1 VLRNRAGQIARHG
14 DVIALVLLVSGALL
28 GGDVFGAPGLGEKN
42 TFDVFVDR
50 LAEDWMRADP
60 AGATTRQYFDGATQ
74 DALDR
79 QLTAK
84 DFQYGI
90 PLGKAPRAAYL
101 ERARRGL
108 AALSRYRRADLT
120 PVQRASAASLEWEF
134 TDAIRMTAVADHRFV
149 FEQFGGLQVSLVNF
163 LSQIHPIRN
172 ARDVDNYLARLKRVA
187 PVLDEGL
194 VEARARAREGV
205 VPPKFILQSTID
217 GIDRFLNSE
226 PPQNVLVASLEER
239 AQSLHDLSD
248 PQRAAAVGAAEK
260 IVRDAV
266 VPAFHR
272 VRAVLSAQMLTATD
286 DAGLWRLPH
295 GEQAYAAMLRV
306 NTTTDMT
313 PDQIHGLGLREVA
326 RVEGE
331 MDRLLRDL
339 GYTEGTVQQ
348 RYKTLEANVQP
359 PSDPDP
365 RPTLLIE
372 HERILRDAERRAQ
385 TLFDLQPKAPVRI
398 LREPPFTEKSAAA
411 HYSAPASDGSRPG
424 TVWIPLPGPTFNILE
439 MRTLTYHEGVPG
451 HHFQVA
457 LQQELPQIP
466 RFRQKRVFGNLSSFT
481 EGWALYSEQLAAE
494 AGWYDGDPKGRLG
507 QLYDE
512 LFRARR
518 LVVDTGL
525 HAKHWT
531 RQQAIDYGISAAEV
545 ERYVAMPGQACAYK
559 IGELEILKQRA
570 KTQSALGQKFSMKE
584 FHNLVLQTGS
594 VPLTVLG
601 QVVDDYIAST
611 MGTPQDGQLGAHH

>member
-1 VLRNRAGQIARHG
+1 MGCSRILASAVLIMCAAGHVSQARGAATEHG
-14 DVIALVLLVSGALL
+14 KQ
-28 GGDVFGAPGLGEKN
+28 EQ
-42 TFDVFVDR
+42 FDVFVDQ
-50 LAEDWMRADP
+50 LAAEWMRADP
-60 AGATTRQYFDGATQ
+60 TGATARQYFAGAAQ

-90 PLGKAPRAAYL
+90 PFGKAAKAACL
-101 ERARRGL
+101 GRARRGL
-108 AALSRYRRADLT
+108 GALSRYRRGDLT
-120 PVQRASAASLEWEF
+120 PVQRASAASLEWEL
-134 TDAIRMTAVADHRFV
+134 TDAVQMTAVADHRFV

-172 ARDVDNYLARLKRVA
+172 ARDVDNYLARLRQLA
-187 PVLDEGL
+187 SVLDQGI
-194 VEARARAREGV
+194 VEAQARAQEGI

-217 GIDRFLNSE
+217 GIDRFLSPE
-226 PPQNVLVASLEER
+226 PSKNVLVTSLQER
-239 AQSLHDLSD
+239 AQTLNDLSEG
-248 PQRAAAVGAAEK
+248 QRATAVTAAER
-260 IVRDAV
+260 ILRGTVL
-266 VPAFHR
+266 PAFRR
-272 VRAVLSAQMLTATD
+272 VRALLAAQMLEATD
-286 DAGLWRLPH
+286 DAGLWRLPQ
-295 GEQAYAAMLRV
+295 GAQAYTAMLRV

-313 PDQIHGLGLREVA
+313 PDKIHDLGLREVA

-331 MDRLLRDL
+331 MDHLLRAL
-339 GYTEGTVQQ
+339 GYDEGSVQQ
-348 RYKTLEANVQP
+348 RYKALEASVQP

-365 RPTLLIE
+365 RAAVLAE
-372 HERILRDAERRAQ
+372 HTRILRDAEQRAQ
-385 TLFDLQPKAPVRI
+385 TLFDLQPKAPVRV
-398 LREPPFTEKSAAA
+398 LREPPFTENTAAA
-411 HYSAPASDGSRPG
+411 HYSAPAPDGSLPG
-424 TVWIPLPGPTFNILE
+424 TVWIPLPGPTFKILE

-481 EGWALYSEQLAAE
+481 EGWALYAELLAAE
-494 AGWYDGDPKGRLG
+494 AGWYEGDAKGRLG

-531 RQQAIDYGISAAEV
+531 RQQAIDYGISVAEV

-559 IGELEILKQRA
+559 IGELEILTQRSKA
-570 KTQSALGQKFSMKE
+570 QSALGPKFSMKE

-594 VPLTVLG
+594 VPLAVLG
-601 QVVDDYIAST
+601 QVVDGYIASA
-611 MGTPQDGQLGAHH
+611 MATPRDDAQAGR

>member
-1 VLRNRAGQIARHG
+1 MGAHRCDQHG
-14 DVIALVLLVSGALL
+14 G
-28 GGDVFGAPGLGEKN
+28 
-42 TFDVFVDR
+42 
-50 LAEDWMRADP
+50 
-60 AGATTRQYFDGATQ
+60 
-74 DALDR
+74 
-79 QLTAK
+79 
-84 DFQYGI
+84 
-90 PLGKAPRAAYL
+90 
-101 ERARRGL
+101 
-108 AALSRYRRADLT
+108 
-120 PVQRASAASLEWEF
+120 
-134 TDAIRMTAVADHRFV
+134 VADHRFV
-149 FEQFGGLQVSLVNF
+149 FEQFGGLQVNLVNF
-163 LSQIHPIRN
+163 LSQIHPIRS
-172 ARDVDNYLARLKRVA
+172 ARDVANYLARLKQLA
-187 PVLDEGL
+187 PVLDEGIA
-194 VEARARAREGV
+194 EARARARAGI

-226 PPQNVLVASLEER
+226 PAENVLVTSLQER

-248 PQRAAAVGAAEK
+248 AQRAAAVAAAEK

-266 VPAFHR
+266 IPAFRR
-272 VRAVLSAQMLTATD
+272 VRAVLSAQMLTATE
-286 DAGLWRLPH
+286 DAGLWRLPR
-295 GEQAYAAMLRV
+295 GRQAYAAMLRV

-313 PDQIHGLGLREVA
+313 AAQIHELGLREVA

-359 PSDPDP
+359 PADPDP
-365 RPTLLIE
+365 RPALLIE
-372 HERILRDAERRAQ
+372 HEQILRDAEQRAQ
-385 TLFDLQPKAPVRI
+385 TLFDLQPKAPVRV

-411 HYSAPASDGSRPG
+411 HYTAPASDGSRPG

-457 LQQELPQIP
+457 LQQELSQIP

-525 HAKHWT
+525 HEKHWT

-559 IGELEILKQRA
+559 IGELEILNQRA

-594 VPLTVLG
+594 VPLNVLD

-611 MGTPQDGQLGAHH
+611 IGTQQVGQSGGHH